1 MDVRV
6 EELEVDAKSKPKGST
21 LSLKPWTT
29 RSLVQNLS
37 DTKSNS
43 KYWFKLRQ
51 PSSPLWR
58 TKR

>member
-43 KYWFKLRQ
+43 KYW
-51 PSSPLWR
+51 SS
-58 TKR
+58 